1 MYNTIAKEMLVELL
15 FFFSF
20 RFSSFST
27 CSNII
32 MLTSLGAKKIQECKY
47 LKDFPRSRAKKIF
60 TRRRNSNIL
69 TRVEIS
75 RLKGR
80 YCREVS

>member
-47 LKDFPRSRAKKIF
+47 LKDFPTFPGQENIYKEEKFKYSYESRDLKAQRKIL
-60 TRRRNSNIL
+60 S
-69 TRVEIS
+69 
-75 RLKGR
+75 
-80 YCREVS
+80 